1 MSDAAVA
8 FEDSLGLFTVYKDG
22 SVRRASPGSLFNV
35 PVIDDDGGSVQWKDY
50 TFDPQHNLSLRLYK
64 PTSPNNNNLNK
75 LPVIYNFHGGGFCI
89 GSRADPISHNCCYRL
104 ASRLQAVVVSPDY
117 RLAPESRL
125 PAAVE
130 DGYAA
135 LKWLQDQ
142 AEGRGD
148 GWLGDV
154 ADYGNVFVCGES
166 AGGNI
171 AHNLAVRLGAGAPE
185 LAPVKVKGYVLLAP
199 FFGGTV
205 RTRSEAEAPKDFMLN
220 LELVDWLWKCSIPVG
235 DTCDHP
241 LVNPFGARSKAVEA
255 AEMDPILVVSGGS
268 DILVDRIRDYVEKLK
283 NLVKSV
289 EYAEFE
295 GQPHGFFSINPDS
308 EAAESVMNL
317 ISKFVVKNSI

>member
-1 MSDAAVA
+1 MSDEAAVA
-8 FEDSLGLFTVYKDG
+8 FEDSLGLFTVYEDG
-22 SVRRASPGSLFNV
+22 SVRRASPGSLFDV
-35 PVIDDDGGSVQWKDY
+35 PVIDDDGGGSSVQWKDY
-50 TFDPQHNLSLRLYK
+50 TFDPQNNLSLRLYK
-64 PTSPNNNNLNK
+64 PTLPNNNNSNK

-89 GSRADPISHNCCYRL
+89 GSRADPISHNCSYRL

-148 GWLGDV
+148 EGDGWLGDV
-154 ADYGNVFVCGES
+154 ADFGNVFVCGES

-171 AHNLAVRLGAGAPE
+171 AHNLAVRLGAGSPE
-185 LAPVKVKGYVLLAP
+185 LAPVEVKG
-199 FFGGTV
+199 
-205 RTRSEAEAPKDFMLN
+205 
-220 LELVDWLWKCSIPVG
+220 LWKCSIPEG

-295 GQPHGFFSINPDS
+295 GQPHVFFSINPDS

-317 ISKFVVKNSI
+317 ISKFVGENST